1 MNVMA
6 TMRGGAS
13 QPRGREPEGHDDE
26 RGEAVIDDSVLR
38 ETMRAGIER
47 GEFGVYYQPIVGFDP
62 AEVVGFE
69 ALLRWTH
76 PRYGVLAPARFLH
89 LAEEN
94 GLIVPIGA
102 AVVEAACRQ
111 AARWAGESVHGRP
124 LTVAVNLSARQI
136 TDGDLVGTV
145 RAALAA
151 SGLEPHLLLLE
162 VNESALVERM
172 DACVPVLR
180 ELHELG
186 VGLCVD
192 DFGAHHTSLR
202 LLRELRV
209 TALKVD
215 RSYVAELGRDT
226 EDAAVVEAVVAFA
239 HALGISVT
247 AQGIDEPRQL
257 SEVRSLGCDRGQGR
271 YFASPQPGEIVQA
284 LVHHSFRWAEHHTAA

>member
-13 QPRGREPEGHDDE
+13 HPRGEPGEGHDNGRVDE
-26 RGEAVIDDSVLR
+26 EIDDAVLR
-38 ETMRAGIER
+38 DTMLDAIDR

-69 ALLRWTH
+69 ALLRWVH

-89 LAEEN
+89 LAEQN

-102 AVVEAACRQ
+102 AVIAAACRQ

-124 LTVAVNLSARQI
+124 LTVAVNLSARQLLE
-136 TDGDLVGTV
+136 GDLVTTV
-145 RAALAA
+145 RAALNE

-162 VNESALVERM
+162 VNESALVEHM
-172 DACVPVLR
+172 DVCVPVLR
-180 ELHELG
+180 DLHDLG

-202 LLRELRV
+202 LLRDLRV

-215 RSYVAELGRDT
+215 RSYVAGLGRDA

-239 HALGISVT
+239 HALGITVT

-271 YFASPQPGEIVQA
+271 YFASPQPGEVVQA

>member
-13 QPRGREPEGHDDE
+13 QPRGRVHEGHDE
-26 RGEAVIDDSVLR
+26 KRSGEEIDDAVLR
-38 ETMRAGIER
+38 DTMRAAVDR
-47 GEFGVYYQPIVGFDP
+47 GDFGVYYQPIVGFDP

-69 ALLRWTH
+69 ALVRWVH
-76 PRYGVLAPARFLH
+76 PGYGVLAPAQFLH
-89 LAEEN
+89 LAEDN

-102 AVVEAACRQ
+102 AVIEAACRQ

-136 TDGDLVGTV
+136 VEGDLVATV
-145 RAALAA
+145 RGALAA

-162 VNESALVERM
+162 VNESALVARM

-180 ELHELG
+180 ELRGIG

-192 DFGAHHTSLR
+192 DFGAHTTSFR
-202 LLRELRV
+202 LLRDLRV

-215 RSYVAELGRDT
+215 RSYVAELGRDA

-271 YFASPQPGEIVQA
+271 YFASPQPGEVVQA
-284 LVHHSFRWAEHHTAA
+284 LVHHSFRWSEHHTAA